1 MKLAT
6 FNVNGIG
13 ARLPRLLDWLA
24 AAKPDVV
31 GLQEIKTQTES
42 FPFDAIRAA
51 GYHALVH
58 GQKGFNGVAILSRE
72 PAQEV
77 ERTLPGDAE
86 DVQSRWIEAVVGGI
100 HFACLYLP
108 NGNPVPGPKFDYK
121 LAWMDRLAA
130 RAAKLMATELPV
142 VLAGDWNVCPTD
154 LDVARPDQMAG
165 DALLQPESRARFRAL
180 VASGWTEAIRAQ
192 SPHTP
197 CYTFWDYQAGAW
209 QKNNGIRID
218 HLMLSPEAANRLDS
232 VSVDKHVRAWEKNW
246 GLRIDHLLLSPA
258 AADRLVNT
266 GIDRDVRGAERASD
280 HVPVWVEL
288 GTS

>member
-13 ARLPRLLDWLA
+13 ARLPRLLDWLEA
-24 AAKPDVV
+24 ARPDVV
-31 GLQEIKTQTES
+31 GLQEIKTQTDS

-72 PAQEV
+72 PATEV
-77 ERTLPGDAE
+77 ERILPGDAE
-86 DVQSRWIEAVVGGI
+86 DIQSRWIEAVVGGI

-121 LAWMDRLAA
+121 LGWMDRLAA
-130 RAAKLMATELPV
+130 RAVELMATELPV

-180 VASGWTEAIRAQ
+180 LASGWTDAIRAQ

-197 CYTFWDYQAGAW
+197 FYTFWDYQAGAW
-209 QKNNGIRID
+209 
-218 HLMLSPEAANRLDS
+218 P
-232 VSVDKHVRAWEKNW
+232 KNW

-258 AADRLVNT
+258 AADRLVDT

-288 GTS
+288 ASS

>member
-13 ARLPRLLDWLA
+13 ARLPRLLDWLQSA
-24 AAKPDVV
+24 SPDVV
-31 GLQEIKTQTES
+31 GLQEIKTQTDN

-72 PAQEV
+72 PATEV
-77 ERTLPGDAE
+77 GRALCGDSE
-86 DVQSRWIEAVVGGI
+86 DLQSRWIEAVVGGI

-130 RAAKLMATELPV
+130 RAAELMATELPV

-180 VASGWTEAIRAQ
+180 AASGWTDAVRAR

-209 QKNNGIRID
+209 AR
-218 HLMLSPEAANRLDS
+218 
-232 VSVDKHVRAWEKNW
+232 NW

-258 AADRLVNT
+258 AADRLVNA
-266 GIDRDVRGAERASD
+266 GIDSEVRSAERASD

-288 GTS
+288 SAA